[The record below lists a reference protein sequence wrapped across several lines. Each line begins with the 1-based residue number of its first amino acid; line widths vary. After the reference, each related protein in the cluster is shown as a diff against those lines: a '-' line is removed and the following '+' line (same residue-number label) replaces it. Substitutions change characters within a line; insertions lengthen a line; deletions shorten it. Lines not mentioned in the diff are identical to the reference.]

1 MSGISEQIMEY
12 AETLP
17 EGSLL
22 CPRDFLDLGR
32 RPAVHQAFS
41 RLVRQDRLM
50 RVFHGIY
57 VKTVETRFGIHGPR
71 IEKVIESLSRLWGE
85 TIVPSGGGAANFLGL
100 TTQVPMRLSF
110 LTSGPSRQL
119 KFRKLEIPLRH
130 APSWQLVGEN
140 RLAGTLVR
148 ALTFLSPDE
157 AGEAMEKVLPG
168 FSEVDV
174 AELMAVR
181 AVLPEWI
188 AKPLGTFVNHD

>member
-1 MSGISEQIMEY
+1 MSSIPEQIMEY

-17 EGSLL
+17 EGSPL
-22 CPRDFLDLGR
+22 CPRDFLDLGSSS
-32 RPAVHQAFS
+32 AVHQAFS
-41 RLVRQDRLM
+41 RLNRQDRLM